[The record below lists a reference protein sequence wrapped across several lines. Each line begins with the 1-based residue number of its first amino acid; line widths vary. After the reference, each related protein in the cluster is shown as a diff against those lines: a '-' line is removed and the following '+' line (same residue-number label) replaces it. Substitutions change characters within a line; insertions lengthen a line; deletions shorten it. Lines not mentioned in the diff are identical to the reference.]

1 MATRFPNWRSCRLRK
16 TVAVDASF
24 LAVLLD
30 KRARASVENGP
41 ESVARLVEDLSLQR
55 AKVII
60 PTPALEEVLTETP
73 GVGRFYLQ
81 RIQMWTCFQIRP
93 FDDKAAI
100 ELAQLL
106 GTGVAKDLLNFG
118 RQIVAIAKVYDASTL
133 YADEEKVAQFGAE
146 CGLQVTRFKDL
157 RRC

>member
-1 MATRFPNWRSCRLRK
+1 MKRSLASRSCRLRT

-24 LAVLLD
+24 LSVLLD
-30 KRARASVENGP
+30 KRARAAIENGP
-41 ESVARLVEDLSLQR
+41 ESVARLVENLSVQR

-60 PTPALEEVLTETP
+60 PTPALAEVLTETP
-73 GVGRFYLQ
+73 GVGQFYLQ
-81 RIQMWTCFQIRP
+81 RIQRWTCFQIRP

-106 GTGVAKDLLNFG
+106 GTSVTKDLLNFG
-118 RQIVAIAKVYDASTL
+118 RQIVAIAKVYGASTL

-146 CGLQVTRFKDL
+146 CGLRVIRFKDL
-157 RRC
+157 QKC